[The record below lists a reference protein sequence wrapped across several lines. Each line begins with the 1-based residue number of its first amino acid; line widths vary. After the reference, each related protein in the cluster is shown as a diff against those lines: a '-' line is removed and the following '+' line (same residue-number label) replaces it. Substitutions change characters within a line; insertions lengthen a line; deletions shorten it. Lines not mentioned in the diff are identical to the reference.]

1 MSFLAPWMLLG
12 LIGLPLVAAAYALA
26 RGRRSERARR
36 LAAQGLVVPSVPLRS
51 KRRRHLP
58 FALFLLALAVL
69 VLGWARPVGTIKTPL
84 REATVVLAVDVS
96 NSMAAT
102 DIKPTRLAAAKAA
115 ADAFVARQP
124 SGVKIGV
131 VSFGNGAIIVQPPTT
146 AHDDVVE
153 AIDRLSIGGGTSVGQ
168 GLLTSLDAIAGRQL
182 TINAQALAS
191 DAGQLNIGYFG
202 LASVVMFSDGENV
215 SGPDPVTMAQV
226 ASVAG
231 VRVHTIGVGTPTGT
245 VVQIDGFSVAT
256 ALDQSLLQ
264 KVASVTNGSYHS
276 ATAAGGLAAVTRSID
291 LKFKI
296 VSEHTEITGLF
307 AAAGVALL
315 MVAAALSVLW
325 AGRVV

>member
-1 MSFLAPWMLLG
+1 
-12 LIGLPLVAAAYALA
+12 
-26 RGRRSERARR
+26 
-36 LAAQGLVVPSVPLRS
+36 
-51 KRRRHLP
+51 
-58 FALFLLALAVL
+58 
-69 VLGWARPVGTIKTPL
+69 
-84 REATVVLAVDVS
+84 
-96 NSMAAT
+96 MAAT

-131 VSFGNGAIIVQPPTT
+131 VSFGNGAIIVQTPTN
-146 AHDDVVE
+146 AHADVVK

-168 GLLTSLDAIAGRQL
+168 GLLTSLDAIAGKEL
-182 TINAQALAS
+182 TINEQDLAS
-191 DAGQLNIGYFG
+191 DAGNLNIGYYG
-202 LASVVMFSDGENV
+202 SASVVMFSDGENV

-256 ALDQSLLQ
+256 ALDQTLLQ

-276 ATAAGGLAAVTRSID
+276 AAAAGGLAAVTRAIN

-296 VSEHTEITGLF
+296 VSRAHRDHRSVRRGRR
-307 AAAGVALL
+307 GVAYRRRRT
-315 MVAAALSVLW
+315 VGPV
-325 AGRVV
+325 GGEGGVR

>member
-12 LIGLPLVAAAYALA
+12 LIALPVIAAAYASA
-26 RGRRSERARR
+26 RSRRSERAQR
-36 LAAQGLVVPSVPLRS
+36 LAAEGLVAAPVGLRS

-58 FALFLLALAVL
+58 FALFLVAFAVL
-69 VLGWARPVGTIKTPL
+69 VVGWARPVSTIKTPL

-102 DIKPTRLAAAKAA
+102 DIKPTRLVAAKTA

-131 VSFGNGAIIVQPPTT
+131 VSFGNGAIVVQTPTT
-146 AHDDVVE
+146 AHADVVR
-153 AIDRLSIGGGTSVGQ
+153 AINRLSIGGGTSVGQ
-168 GLLTSLDAIAGRQL
+168 GLLTALDAIAGKQL
-182 TINAQALAS
+182 TINAKSLAS
-191 DAGQLNIGYFG
+191 DAGQLNIGYYG
-202 LASVVMFSDGENV
+202 SASVVMFSDGENI

-231 VRVHTIGVGTPTGT
+231 VRVHTIGVGTPQGT

-264 KVASVTNGSYHS
+264 KVASVTNGSYHA
-276 ATAAGGLAAVTRSID
+276 ATAAGGLAAVTGAIA

-296 VSEHTEITGLF
+296 VTEHTEITGLF
-307 AAAGVALL
+307 AAAGVVLL
-315 MVAAALSVLW
+315 IIAAALSVLW